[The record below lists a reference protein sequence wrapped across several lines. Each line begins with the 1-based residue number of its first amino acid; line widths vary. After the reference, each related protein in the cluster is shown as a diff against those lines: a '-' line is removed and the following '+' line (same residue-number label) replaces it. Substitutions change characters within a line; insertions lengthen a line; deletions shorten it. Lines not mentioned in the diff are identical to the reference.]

1 MPRTCPPADPAE
13 LPSFSH
19 EAELVRRAQ
28 AGERAALVHL
38 VEREYARVY
47 TLAIAVLRSR
57 ADAADATQETLVRL
71 LRSLHTFRGDDGAT
85 FSTWLHRLT
94 VNVCLDALRRQQRAP
109 LPLATTTQQGDDSGS
124 VIECVDNDAWV
135 QPEQRAVQD
144 ESAAELRTALAS
156 LSAPQRDALSL
167 LYFED
172 TSYEQ
177 VAATMGLPLNTV
189 KSHALRGKERLGRL
203 LGIRGR
209 ASPVQR
215 VLA

>member
-1 MPRTCPPADPAE
+1 MTRTCPPSDPAE
-13 LPSFSH
+13 LPSFGH

-28 AGERAALVHL
+28 AGERDALARL
-38 VEREYARVY
+38 VDGEQARVY
-47 TLAIAVLRSR
+47 TLAMAVLRSR

-71 LRSLHTFRGDDGAT
+71 LRSLHTFRGDGGAA

-94 VNVCLDALRRQQRAP
+94 VNVCLDSLRRQQGAP
-109 LPLATTTQQGDDSGS
+109 LPLATTTQQGGDSGS
-124 VIECVDNDAWV
+124 AFEFVDTDAWV
-135 QPEQRAVQD
+135 QPEQRAVQE
-144 ESAAELRTALAS
+144 ESAAELRSALAR
-156 LSAPQRDALSL
+156 LSAPQRVALTL

-189 KSHALRGKERLGRL
+189 KSHVLRGKERLGRL
-203 LGIRGR
+203 LGVQGR